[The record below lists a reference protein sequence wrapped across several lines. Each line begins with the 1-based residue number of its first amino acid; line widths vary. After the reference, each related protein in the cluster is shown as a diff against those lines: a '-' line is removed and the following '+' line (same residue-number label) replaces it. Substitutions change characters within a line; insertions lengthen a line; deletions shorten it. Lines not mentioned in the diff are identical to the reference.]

1 MVTSATHVALTIAV
15 VCSKGKN
22 NMITSHALAKELE
35 QQHSCIKTYVLLKFK
50 EKNPMFPVMPPIGAY
65 GSLDSKYPR
74 WCYKLSDKQALF
86 IKLSLNPNQLAEF
99 LLQHKEAK
107 QWD

>member
-15 VCSKGKN
+15 VCNKRKA

-35 QQHSCIKTYVLLKFK
+35 HQHSFIKAYILRKFK

-74 WCYKLSDKQALF
+74 WCYKLSDRQALF

-107 QWD
+107 

>member
-1 MVTSATHVALTIAV
+1 
-15 VCSKGKN
+15 
-22 NMITSHALAKELE
+22 MITSHALAKELE
-35 QQHSCIKTYVLLKFK
+35 HQHSFIKAYILRKFK
-50 EKNPMFPVMPPIGAY
+50 EKNPIFPVMPPIGAY

-74 WCYKLSDKQALF
+74 WCYKLSDRQALF

>member
-1 MVTSATHVALTIAV
+1 
-15 VCSKGKN
+15 
-22 NMITSHALAKELE
+22 
-35 QQHSCIKTYVLLKFK
+35 
-50 EKNPMFPVMPPIGAY
+50 MFPVMPPIGAY
-65 GSLDSKYPR
+65 GSLESKYPR

-86 IKLSLNPNQLAEF
+86 IKLNLNPNQLAEF